1 MWGYDRMSRQY
12 KWQLK
17 QISKKCC
24 VICGKVAVTKLHC
37 QKHAQKQ
44 VGYVRKANRKK
55 ILVLA

>member
-1 MWGYDRMSRQY
+1 MSRQY